1 MDRKCSLKRDTKETN
16 IELEINL
23 DGTGISN
30 INTPVG
36 FLNHMLTLFSFHS
49 NIDINLNAIGDIE
62 VCDHHLVEDIGI
74 VLGQAINKAL
84 DNKVGIKR
92 YGNNFVPM
100 DEALCHVI
108 LDLSGREFL
117 YFDCNFKREQVGNFS
132 TEMVKE
138 FFRAIAS
145 NSKATIHIRNLYGEN
160 DHHKIE
166 GIFKAFGRSLKE
178 AISYGENKD
187 KILSSKGNL

>member
-49 NIDINLNAIGDIE
+49 NIDIKLKATGDIE

-178 AISYGENKD
+178 AISYGEDKN

>member
-1 MDRKCSLKRDTKETN
+1 MDRRYSLIRNTKETN
-16 IELEINL
+16 IKLDINL
-23 DGTGISN
+23 DGSGIAN

-49 NIDINLNAIGDIE
+49 NIDISLEASGDIE

-74 VLGQAINKAL
+74 VLGQAISKAL

-92 YGNNFVPM
+92 YGNSYVPM
-100 DEALCHVI
+100 DEALCHVV
-108 LDLSGREFL
+108 LDLSGRDFL
-117 YFDCNFKREQVGNFS
+117 YFDCKFNREQIGNFS
-132 TEMVKE
+132 TEMTKE

-145 NSKATIHIRNLYGEN
+145 NLKATIHIRNLYGEN

-178 AISYGENKD
+178 AISYGEDRD
-187 KILSSKGNL
+187 KVLSSKGSL

>member
-1 MDRKCSLKRDTKETN
+1 MDRKCFLKRETKETN

-23 DGTGISN
+23 DGSGVSN

-36 FLNHMLTLFSFHS
+36 FLNHMLTLLSFHS
-49 NIDINLNAIGDIE
+49 NIDINLKANGDIE

-74 VLGQAINKAL
+74 VIGQAINKAL
-84 DNKVGIKR
+84 DSKVGIKR

-108 LDLSGREFL
+108 LDLSGRDFL

-178 AISYGENKD
+178 AISYGEDKN